1 MAEQRDKLDQLT
13 TTQLD
18 SFVKWGQAGSN
29 KGQKF
34 TALLLNDMYQF
45 SIQNQGETGKFD
57 GEKLAVTFSNLD
69 EAALVNTLKEML
81 RRLSDIVDNN
91 KKVEKCSLVIHNGR
105 TSIKDATSKLEFN
118 CYTNDNPERGGA
130 FSGYIKVG
138 KKEKQE
144 DQNFKELTMWFGN
157 GKNIYRNSESKPSTD
172 LEIYSN
178 LQSLLYK
185 MEACLAKSS
194 LARDAHL
201 KKHLAKLY
209 SDNNQNKG
217 SESSGP
223 KNKGNYKSYANSSND
238 DDDFPY

>member
-1 MAEQRDKLDQLT
+1 MLELRPYQKEAIQSTYD
-13 TTQLD
+13 
-18 SFVKWGQAGSN
+18 FWSN
-29 KGQKF
+29 KIGINPVVVAPTGSGKS
-34 TALLLNDMYQF
+34 LLIAQ
-45 SIQNQGETGKFD
+45 I
-57 GEKLAVTFSNLD
+57 
-69 EAALVNTLKEML
+69 
-81 RRLSDIVDNN
+81 
-91 KKVEKCSLVIHNGR
+91 C
-105 TSIKDATSKLEFN
+105 KDACEYDSHTRVLMLTHSSEL
-118 CYTNDNPERGGA
+118 
-130 FSGYIKVG
+130 I
-138 KKEKQE
+138 